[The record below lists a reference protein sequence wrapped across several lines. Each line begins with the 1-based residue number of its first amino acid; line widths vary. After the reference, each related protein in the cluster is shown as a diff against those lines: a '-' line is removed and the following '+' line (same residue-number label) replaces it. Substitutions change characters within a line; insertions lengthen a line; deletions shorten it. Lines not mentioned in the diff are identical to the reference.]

1 MGLGLLSPRLT
12 ALSIKAAALIELFGI
27 SQAFAWL
34 SPAKRR
40 IIQVLLTRAPLY
52 SYCYFHVRLA
62 CLRHAASV
70 HSEPESNSLIQRKI
84 CYVSELLSKF
94 VRKFISPALASAHKA
109 RPFKL
114 QGPLLLKMHLEF
126 GSTMNRFSCISGC
139 CSLKS
144 KQLLPIT

>member
-1 MGLGLLSPRLT
+1 MGIGLLSPRFT
-12 ALSIKAAALIELFGI
+12 ALPFKTKVSNGLFGI

-40 IIQVLLTRAPLY
+40 IIQLLLTRAPLY

-84 CYVSELLSKF
+84 CYVIKPLSRL
-94 VRKFISPALASAHKA
+94 VRKFISPALASADRT
-109 RPFKL
+109 RPSKL
-114 QGPLLLKMHLEF
+114 QGSLLLKLRLEF
-126 GSTMNRFSCISGC
+126 GSTMNRSSCISGR
-139 CSLKS
+139 CSLKF
-144 KQLLPIT
+144 

>member
-1 MGLGLLSPRLT
+1 MGFGLLSPRLT
-12 ALSIKAAALIELFGI
+12 ALPFKTEVKNGLFGI

-94 VRKFISPALASAHKA
+94 VRKFISPALASANQA
-109 RPFKL
+109 RPSKL
-114 QGPLLLKMHLEF
+114 QGSHLLKLHLEF

-139 CSLKS
+139 
-144 KQLLPIT
+144 